1 MAKNRYT
8 LTSTVDLV
16 GTLDYNQEDKLVV
29 YVEVGKGDN
38 IVVSEIP
45 LEEVLQRCV
54 GMQIALKL
62 SNEEDKCDE

>member
-8 LTSTVDLV
+8 LTNTVDLV
-16 GTLDYNQEDKLVV
+16 GTLDYNQEAKLVV

-38 IVVSEIP
+38 VVVSEIP

>member
-8 LTSTVDLV
+8 LTNTVDLV

-29 YVEVGKGDN
+29 SVEVGKGDN
-38 IVVSEIP
+38 VVVSEIP
-45 LEEVLQRCV
+45 LEEVLQRCI

>member
-8 LTSTVDLV
+8 LTNTVDLV
-16 GTLDYNQEDKLVV
+16 GTLDYNQEEKLVV
-29 YVEVGKGDN
+29 YVEAGKGNDV
-38 IVVSEIP
+38 VVSEVP
-45 LEEVLQRCV
+45 LEEVLQRCI

>member
-8 LTSTVDLV
+8 LTNTVDLV
-16 GTLDYNQEDKLVV
+16 GTLDYNQEDKLIV
-29 YVEVGKGDN
+29 YVEVGTGDN
-38 IVVSEIP
+38 VVVSEIP
-45 LEEVLQRCV
+45 LEEVLRRCV

>member
-8 LTSTVDLV
+8 LTNTVDLV
-16 GTLDYNQEDKLVV
+16 GTLDYNQDEKLVV
-29 YVEVGKGDN
+29 YVEVGKGND
-38 IVVSEIP
+38 VVVTEVP
-45 LEEVLQRCV
+45 LEDVLQRCI

>member
-8 LTSTVDLV
+8 LTNTVDLV
-16 GTLDYNQEDKLVV
+16 GTLDYNQDEKLVV
-29 YVEVGKGDN
+29 CVEVGKGNDV
-38 IVVSEIP
+38 VVSEVP
-45 LEEVLQRCV
+45 LEEVLQRCI

>member
-8 LTSTVDLV
+8 LTNIVDLV

-29 YVEVGKGDN
+29 YVEVSKGDN

>member
-8 LTSTVDLV
+8 LTNTVDLV
-16 GTLDYNQEDKLVV
+16 GTLDYNQEDNLVV

-38 IVVSEIP
+38 VVVSEIP

>member
-8 LTSTVDLV
+8 LTNIVDLV

-29 YVEVGKGDN
+29 CVEVGKGDN
-38 IVVSEIP
+38 VVVSEIP

>member
-8 LTSTVDLV
+8 LTNTVDLV

-29 YVEVGKGDN
+29 YVEGGKGDN
-38 IVVSEIP
+38 VVVSEIP

>member
-8 LTSTVDLV
+8 LTSTIDLV

-29 YVEVGKGDN
+29 SVEVGKGDN
-38 IVVSEIP
+38 VVISEIP
-45 LEEVLQRCV
+45 LEEVLQRCI

>member
-8 LTSTVDLV
+8 LTSTIDLV
-16 GTLDYNQEDKLVV
+16 GTLDYNQEDNLVV

-38 IVVSEIP
+38 VVVSEIP